1 MVKQSTTAS
10 LILLTVFT
18 YSVSGGS
25 MPINTYVTS
34 FFDIKRGESL
44 SPRPVEYY
52 YHYFEMLLEIDINLI
67 IFRDSM
73 LKKFVWER
81 RQKHNTH
88 FIETTMED
96 IRAKWFYG
104 RSE

>member
-1 MVKQSTTAS
+1 
-10 LILLTVFT
+10 
-18 YSVSGGS
+18 
-25 MPINTYVTS
+25 
-34 FFDIKRGESL
+34 
-44 SPRPVEYY
+44 
-52 YHYFEMLLEIDINLI
+52 MLLEIDINLI
-67 IFRDSM
+67 IFGDSM